1 MKNTVVIDTFSIDG
15 FHEVFN
21 ASFLYVILNSTIGP
35 ITYVADQSAIKAI
48 HELLKNDERFQEAAR
63 RVRFKSK
70 TLPKGLSFYAIFI
83 RYLYGAFLNIFYM
96 FKYKDQRVIFP
107 ALNPIFSIF
116 IKPILKISNIET
128 YVVCHGE
135 LGYLFSK
142 FKTTSP
148 LFWYSSL
155 MEPFFKGKLPKNLK
169 LIMLGESIVQNF
181 SVHYSHLVPNILAIH
196 HPYIFKD
203 FPTQSKINSTST
215 NICFGWVGVATAA
228 KGFSFF
234 NEIALCFYRKYP
246 HRFSAYLIGW
256 HPFKIQD
263 YPHINFSSQPNVFLE
278 RSEFDSSVSN
288 LDYILFLYDNEHY
301 RYTASGAIFD
311 AIQHEKPIIALRN
324 DYFESIFKSC
334 GPIGFLC
341 DTKEEIFQVIE
352 AVLNDEIDV
361 QQFFVNLKAARSI
374 FDSQHMKIIF

>member
-35 ITYVADQSAIKAI
+35 VTYIADKSAIKAI
-48 HELLKNDERFQEAAR
+48 QELLKEDQGFRDAVR
-63 RVRFKSK
+63 RVRFKPK
-70 TLPKGLSFYAIFI
+70 TLPKGLSFYAIFF

-96 FKYKDQRVIFP
+96 FKYKERRVIFP
-107 ALNPIFSIF
+107 ALNPIFSLF
-116 IKPILKISNIET
+116 LKFILKIGKIET

-142 FKTTSP
+142 YRKTSP
-148 LFWYSSL
+148 LFWYSAF
-155 MEPFFKGKLPKNLK
+155 MRPFFKGNLPEKNLK
-169 LIMLGESIVQNF
+169 LIMLGGSIVQNF
-181 SVHYSHLVPNILAIH
+181 TAKYPHLAPNIISMH

-203 FPTQSKINSTST
+203 FPAKTARKSSS
-215 NICFGWVGVATAA
+215 ICFGWVGVATEA
-228 KGFSFF
+228 KGFSVF
-234 NEIALCFYRKYP
+234 NEIANCFSEKYP
-246 HRFSAYLIGW
+246 DRFLAYLVGW
-256 HPFKIQD
+256 HPFKLQE
-263 YPHINFSSQPNVFLE
+263 YPHINFLSQPNIFLD
-278 RSEFDSSVSN
+278 RSEFNKGVAK

-311 AIQHEKPIIALRN
+311 AIQQEKLIIALRN
-324 DYFESIFKSC
+324 DYFESIFNVC

-341 DTKEEIFQVIE
+341 ETKEEIFQVIE
-352 AVLNDEIDV
+352 AVLNDKIDV
-361 QQFFVNLKAARSI
+361 KQFFVNLKIARNI